1 MMQALIESFDV
12 PSTPAPNIFDEW
24 QKRQAVISQ
33 GVHDVRGYW
42 SVWLSVYDLVADQFV
57 QLLREDL
64 LRDARHDSAN
74 GTKMFR

>member
-1 MMQALIESFDV
+1 M
-12 PSTPAPNIFDEW
+12 
-24 QKRQAVISQ
+24 
-33 GVHDVRGYW
+33 RGYW

-74 GTKMFR
+74 GTKMLR